1 VQFGVGGIL
10 PKITASYSCQCAN
23 MSALSV
29 MAAKYLTSG
38 GYDALLRVGPGVAVD
53 GESKSVFW

>member
-1 VQFGVGGIL
+1 
-10 PKITASYSCQCAN
+10 
-23 MSALSV
+23 